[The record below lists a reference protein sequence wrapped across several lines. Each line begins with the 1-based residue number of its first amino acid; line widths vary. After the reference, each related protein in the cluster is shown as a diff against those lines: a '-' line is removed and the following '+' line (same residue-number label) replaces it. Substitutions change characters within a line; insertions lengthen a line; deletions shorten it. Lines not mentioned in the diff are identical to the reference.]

1 MADKGPVTIRS
12 RKFIRNSLLARR
24 QMVRA
29 WTGLRAAEWVMTG
42 RGGDSKLGVGCGAQG
57 FVEWDAVCLVAVYR
71 VVREGQKGGA

>member
-29 WTGLRAAEWVMTG
+29 LHCCAALR
-42 RGGDSKLGVGCGAQG
+42 D
-57 FVEWDAVCLVAVYR
+57 
-71 VVREGQKGGA
+71 